1 MELSGRPRDPS
12 GALEGAFLEHFGP
25 FWGVILEYLFRARWQ
40 LESSSI
46 LLLLKTF
53 FYFFPYSAKMADIA
67 PDS

>member
-46 LLLLKTF
+46 LLPLQTF
-53 FYFFPYSAKMADIA
+53 FYVFPDFAKMADIA

>member
-1 MELSGRPRDPS
+1 MELSRRPRDPS

-25 FWGVILEYLFRARWQ
+25 FWGVILEYLFRVRCQ

-46 LLLLKTF
+46 LLLLQIL
-53 FYFFPYSAKMADIA
+53 FYVFPDFAKMADIV